1 MVATLGG
8 VEIVVRYP
16 TFYIR
21 PEHSSRVVREVVYKE
36 LERLTQYRANPD
48 VAVTA
53 DAIYSMYKV
62 YRSLDYSIP
71 EMLSAYQTL
80 DRRGQERLRVES
92 IPWELVPKD
101 ILERCL
107 DSNME
112 LRVTSELMGFLG
124 FSCGDT
130 IFDRY
135 EYPSRLMLGKA
146 DELIASPTYRK
157 ETGKLAGKDYLF
169 YDEDSGV
176 YRRALTRQLSYY
188 RPKKTVQELEF
199 TIEMFNSSNEFNSLG
214 LRPRL
219 LAATIWSIQKLLLEY
234 RKNYFSS
241 SYLDRLT
248 EKSVEELR
256 KERLENEREYAI
268 SLRGKYDEDTSVLWR
283 YGQLSD

>member
-21 PEHSSRVVREVVYKE
+21 PEHSSRIVREVVYKE
-36 LERLTQYRANPD
+36 LERLAQYRTNPD

-53 DAIYSMYKV
+53 DAIHSMYKV

-112 LRVTSELMGFLG
+112 LRITSELMGFLG

-157 ETGKLAGKDYLF
+157 ETGELAGKDYLF

-176 YRRALTRQLSYY
+176 YRRALTRKLSYY

-256 KERLENEREYAI
+256 KERLEDEREYAI
-268 SLRGKYDEDTSVLWR
+268 SLRGKYDEDTSVLWG